1 MTDPLEENTRQSST
15 YVLSML
21 RQTTRAVRVDL
32 ERLHDGWMRLR
43 FPGDLSDDHSV
54 IEHWQPSTTR
64 GIMAFRLWAILG
76 ALLVVLVY
84 PLFVVGLA
92 TRFYSR
98 RIDRVS
104 ASLGFIGVAAVSL
117 LVWGAFTAL
126 TYIAPIAFEGFVA
139 VAIAGVV
146 ATISSVL
153 ALYFTRVDGRAVTV
167 ALGYPFG
174 MTALFL
180 PPVVAALY
188 SRILASIIFPRSETI
203 AIWLLDNLLQYGGIA
218 AFIRATFELDG
229 AGHVGMWF
237 GLAFPSGWILGTLVT
252 LTYVIQRADERNPLD
267 DPKSEF
273 ILK

>member
-1 MTDPLEENTRQSST
+1 MTNPLEDDTRQSPDQA
-15 YVLSML
+15 VGVI

-32 ERLHDGWMRLR
+32 DRLHDGWMRLG
-43 FPGDLSDDHSV
+43 FPSDLSDDHSV
-54 IEHWQPSTTR
+54 IEHWQPSTTS
-64 GIMAFRLWAILG
+64 GVMAFRLWAVLG
-76 ALLVVLVY
+76 GLLVLLVY
-84 PLFVVGLA
+84 PLFVFGLA

-104 ASLGFIGVAAVSL
+104 ASLGFIGVAVVSI

-146 ATISSVL
+146 ATISAVL
-153 ALYFTRVDGRAVTV
+153 ALFFTRFDGRTVTV
-167 ALGYPFG
+167 AFGYPFG
-174 MTALFL
+174 MTAIFL

-203 AIWLLDNLLQYGGIA
+203 AIWLLDNLLQYGGMA
-218 AFIRATFELDG
+218 AYIRATFELDG
-229 AGHVGMWF
+229 VGHVGMWF
-237 GLAFPSGWILGTLVT
+237 GLAFPVGWILGLLVT
-252 LTYVIQRADERNPLD
+252 LTYVVQRSSEPNPLD